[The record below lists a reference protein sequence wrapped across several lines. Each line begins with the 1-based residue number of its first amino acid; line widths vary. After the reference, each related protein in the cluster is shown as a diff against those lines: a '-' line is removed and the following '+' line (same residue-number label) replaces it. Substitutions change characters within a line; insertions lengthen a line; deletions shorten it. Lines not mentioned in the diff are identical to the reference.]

1 MNGFLFGFNHEWQ
14 PDARAPTSSS
24 LLCSRVFRLS
34 PFSAQDTPSP
44 WMSSIQKHFPKS
56 PIASRTSLQIM
67 YPPTNKGTNDT
78 PVYLQMIKYAQ
89 NHIGPTGCQG
99 PSFIL
104 INRLHSAIFPLWKF
118 LTEESYVLLVSNPR
132 SGCGQ
137 SCDCVDHSRRFVC
150 GSVRCPT
157 RNCVSSAVRCGT
169 WSLGGA
175 RKCPVAI
182 AGHLHLLIDRG
193 QGSWDIL

>member
-1 MNGFLFGFNHEWQ
+1 MVFYLVTNEWQ
-14 PDARAPTSSS
+14 AGPPPPPSPPSHALFSSFPPVSS
-24 LLCSRVFRLS
+24 LS
-34 PFSAQDTPSP
+34 PRHASSLAS

-67 YPPTNKGTNDT
+67 YQPTNKGTNDFK
-78 PVYLQMIKYAQ
+78 MIKYAKLGDHSKADFVWGNY
-89 NHIGPTGCQG
+89 NHGPTGCQG
-99 PSFIL
+99 TSFIQ

-118 LTEESYVLLVSNPR
+118 LTEESYVLLVSNRR

-157 RNCVSSAVRCGT
+157 RNCVSSAAAVV
-169 WSLGGA
+169 LG
-175 RKCPVAI
+175 
-182 AGHLHLLIDRG
+182 HWLE
-193 QGSWDIL
+193 